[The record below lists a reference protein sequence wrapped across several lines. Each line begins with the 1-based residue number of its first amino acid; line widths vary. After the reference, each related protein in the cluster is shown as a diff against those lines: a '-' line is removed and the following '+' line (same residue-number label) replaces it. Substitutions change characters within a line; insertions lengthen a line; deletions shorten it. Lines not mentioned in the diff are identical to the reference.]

1 VPWIIL
7 NGGPAYLEIGKPN
20 NGGTKIFSVVGDV
33 ERPGNYEVPLGLPFA
48 KLLELAG
55 GVKGGRALKA
65 VIPGGSSAPILPKDI
80 CDTVLMDFDALRE
93 VKSALGT
100 AGLIVMDKSTDV
112 IYAVARL
119 SRFYMHESCGQCTPC
134 REGTGWMYRVMQR
147 MVTGNARSDE
157 IDMLLQVTK
166 QIDGRSICALGDA
179 AAWPVQ
185 ALIRH
190 FRDEMEERIRDHRD
204 RAHRREAAE

>member
-1 VPWIIL
+1 
-7 NGGPAYLEIGKPN
+7 
-20 NGGTKIFSVVGDV
+20 
-33 ERPGNYEVPLGLPFA
+33 
-48 KLLELAG
+48 
-55 GVKGGRALKA
+55 
-65 VIPGGSSAPILPKDI
+65 
-80 CDTVLMDFDALRE
+80 MDFDALRE
-93 VKSALGT
+93 AKSALGT

-190 FRDEMEERIRDHRD
+190 FRDEMEERIRDYRD
-204 RAHRREAAE
+204 HAHRREAAE

>member
-1 VPWIIL
+1 
-7 NGGPAYLEIGKPN
+7 
-20 NGGTKIFSVVGDV
+20 
-33 ERPGNYEVPLGLPFA
+33 
-48 KLLELAG
+48 
-55 GVKGGRALKA
+55 
-65 VIPGGSSAPILPKDI
+65 
-80 CDTVLMDFDALRE
+80 
-93 VKSALGT
+93 
-100 AGLIVMDKSTDV
+100 
-112 IYAVARL
+112 
-119 SRFYMHESCGQCTPC
+119 
-134 REGTGWMYRVMQR
+134 MQR